1 MIDNQDSIL
10 FAVRV
15 TTTMYIVLK
24 TVVLWEFFYK
34 TALIDPKSFV
44 FKKLSSRRRKKNP
57 DWRLIWGIYGAITGL
72 IIYILSKTNV
82 DSIIKRLPSGSLL
95 DITCIKL
102 IG

>member
-15 TTTMYIVLK
+15 TTTVNVIVLK

-44 FKKLSSRRRKKNP
+44 FKK
-57 DWRLIWGIYGAITGL
+57 
-72 IIYILSKTNV
+72 
-82 DSIIKRLPSGSLL
+82 
-95 DITCIKL
+95 
-102 IG
+102 

>member
-15 TTTMYIVLK
+15 TTSMYIVLK

-44 FKKLSSRRRKKNP
+44 FKKLSLRRRKKTRLDTHMRNIWCN
-57 DWRLIWGIYGAITGL
+57 DWFNYIYFVED
-72 IIYILSKTNV
+72 K
-82 DSIIKRLPSGSLL
+82 
-95 DITCIKL
+95 C
-102 IG
+102 